1 MHNKRDAASVRDKV
15 IQMIIKSGF
24 QEKDFIIK
32 IDRGAMPAKVETVE
46 EKTLRQPAKLQ
57 RRKKTAKVVTNKTR
71 KREGRKK

>member
-1 MHNKRDAASVRDKV
+1 
-15 IQMIIKSGF
+15 
-24 QEKDFIIK
+24 
-32 IDRGAMPAKVETVE
+32 MPAKVETVE